1 MTTSSDDLVKKYI
14 FEGQLRENCSE
25 KVKHQCK
32 HCGFEGAS
40 SEDSR
45 CPSCLELN
53 TINNICLTCGFSG
66 TIDGSR
72 ECKSI
77 QVFIETGK
85 LSFPK
90 NPGRTTPLGEIA
102 ANFIIGLCIGII
114 LEILIR
120 CLLPMTNPSMMAG
133 LNTILLCAIFS
144 IYYLFAKTGEWH
156 EKVTGFL
163 VTLCICLFLG
173 FISSLVYFCI
183 AFSTG
188 FLFFSKSLK
197 IPGLG
202 DVFEIRNAQF
212 VQNALTNKGIAL
224 NFYQKFKLG
233 IITFVNKFTD
243 SFSK

>member
-1 MTTSSDDLVKKYI
+1 MAIPPEELVKKHLND
-14 FEGQLRENCSE
+14 GTLRESCSE
-25 KVKHQCK
+25 NVEIKCIK
-32 HCGFEGAS
+32 CGYAGNPIS
-40 SEDSR
+40 GNI
-45 CPSCLELN
+45 CPSCGAEN
-53 TINNICLTCGFSG
+53 SITSICLTCTSRV
-66 TIDGSR
+66 TLSGSR
-72 ECKSI
+72 DCSSV

-90 NPGRTTPLGEIA
+90 NPGRTTPLGEIV

-120 CLLPMTNPSMMAG
+120 CLLPMTNASMMAG

-183 AFSTG
+183 AFSIG
-188 FLFFSKSLK
+188 FLFFSKSFK

>member
-1 MTTSSDDLVKKYI
+1 MSATSEELVKKHLAD
-14 FEGQLRENCSE
+14 GQLRENCSE
-25 KVKHQCK
+25 KVKHQCDN
-32 HCGFEGAS
+32 CGYDGDAV
-40 SEDSR
+40 EDGG
-45 CPSCLELN
+45 CPSCLTKDSIQNL
-53 TINNICLTCGFSG
+53 CLTCKFGG
-66 TIDGSR
+66 VPGGAR

-90 NPGRTTPLGEIA
+90 DPGRTTPLGEIVA
-102 ANFIIGLCIGII
+102 DFLIGLCIGII

-120 CLLPMTNPSMMAG
+120 CLLPITNQSMIAG

-163 VTLCICLFLG
+163 ITLCICLLLG
-173 FISSLVYFCI
+173 FISSFVYFCI
-183 AFSTG
+183 AFSIG

-224 NFYQKFKLG
+224 NFYQKLKLG
-233 IITFVNKFTD
+233 IITFVNKFTE